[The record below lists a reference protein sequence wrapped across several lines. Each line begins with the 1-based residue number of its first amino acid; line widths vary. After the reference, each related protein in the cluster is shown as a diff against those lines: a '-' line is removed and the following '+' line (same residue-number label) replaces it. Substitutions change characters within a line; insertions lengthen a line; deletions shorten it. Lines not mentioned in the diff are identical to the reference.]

1 MCATPAAPAVPGQG
15 RLIPRAVLDVR
26 RAAALAAEAAPRRPE
41 DHREDEPEGADDHQ
55 DHADRLQLEALH
67 RGVDRP
73 GEDGADCDEKDA
85 HSKTHSEPP
94 VSGGCVLR
102 GPGMSGSVGKRSR
115 HGIGYGLCRL
125 AAVRRGSIVRITI
138 YGVLAGVLASLVA
151 VLVPWLPTSASEEM
165 DRIEFTFWFTT
176 VICIGVFAVV
186 AAAIVYSVLKFRVQ
200 PEDDSDGPPIH
211 GHTGLEIVWTAIPA
225 VLVTAISIVSA
236 IVLAKNDDAG
246 PNPIRIAVTAQQFA
260 WEFEYPGES
269 KVTSGQLVLPVDRA
283 VKLTLRS
290 LDVIHSFW
298 VPEFGQKSDAVPG
311 IETTLVITPTR
322 IGSYSLV
329 CTELCG
335 LGHATMRAQV
345 RVVEQAEYEE
355 FLAGAGDAP
364 GSDENSGEAVFTT
377 AGCGGPHPFA

>member
-1 MCATPAAPAVPGQG
+1 M
-15 RLIPRAVLDVR
+15 
-26 RAAALAAEAAPRRPE
+26 
-41 DHREDEPEGADDHQ
+41 
-55 DHADRLQLEALH
+55 
-67 RGVDRP
+67 
-73 GEDGADCDEKDA
+73 
-85 HSKTHSEPP
+85 
-94 VSGGCVLR
+94 
-102 GPGMSGSVGKRSR
+102 
-115 HGIGYGLCRL
+115 
-125 AAVRRGSIVRITI
+125 RRGSIVRITL
-138 YGVLAGVLASLVA
+138 YGVIAGILASLVA

-186 AAAIVYSVLKFRVQ
+186 AAAIVYSILKFRVQ

-260 WEFEYPGES
+260 WRFEYPGDA
-269 KVTSGQLVLPVDRA
+269 KVTSGQLVLPVNES

-322 IGSYSLV
+322 KGEYSVV

-335 LGHATMRAQV
+335 IGHATMRAGV
-345 RVVEQAEYEE
+345 RVVDRAEYEE
-355 FLAGAGDAP
+355 FLAGAASAG
-364 GSDENSGEAVFTT
+364 GDENSGESVFTT
-377 AGCGGPHPFA
+377 AGCGGCHAFEPAGTDAQVGPGLDAVDTGGASPEDFLRESIVDPNAQIAQGYQPSVMPETYESTLSDEQLDALVQYLVEGQQ